1 MQSLFHEKIKPLN
14 HWMNNFSKFNI
25 FGFLFLKLVNLQN
38 LLMNFNTDELLHSN
52 ISTLKQ
58 SAGGHRRRL
67 SHSR

>member
-1 MQSLFHEKIKPLN
+1 
-14 HWMNNFSKFNI
+14 MNNFSKFNI

-67 SHSR
+67 SHGR